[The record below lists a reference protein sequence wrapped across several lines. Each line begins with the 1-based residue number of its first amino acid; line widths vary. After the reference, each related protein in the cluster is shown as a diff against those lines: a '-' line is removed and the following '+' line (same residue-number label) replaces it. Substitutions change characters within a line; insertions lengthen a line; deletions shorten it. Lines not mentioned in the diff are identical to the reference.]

1 MRIGT
6 RGSALALAQTRKV
19 ADALAAAGAAQPEL
33 VVVKVSGDEK
43 DGAGDKSR
51 WVDTIERALL
61 DGSIDLAVHSAKDV
75 PVDLADGLTLVGSP
89 RRADPRDVLCGA
101 ESIASLPAGARV
113 GTSSLRRAGQLRA
126 LRDDLDVVDLGGNI
140 DTRLRRLEQGE
151 FDAIVLAKAGLDR
164 LERRTGVVLEEIVPA
179 AGQGIL
185 ALQARAGDDRVAR
198 AIESLRDAE
207 TEIALHTERALVGR
221 LGADCRTALGAHAR
235 LVDGAIDLR
244 AWIGKADGSAW
255 VSDELTG
262 DDPQKLA
269 GEVAERLLAVG
280 AREMLAA

>member
-19 ADALAAAGAAQPEL
+19 AGALAAAGVVEPEI
-33 VVVKVSGDEK
+33 VVVKVSGDENAA
-43 DGAGDKSR
+43 AGDKSR

-61 DGSIDLAVHSAKDV
+61 DGNIDLAVHSAKAL

-89 RRADPRDVLCGA
+89 RRADPRDALCGA

-126 LRDDLDVVDLGGNI
+126 LRDDLDVVELGGNI
-140 DTRLRRLEQGE
+140 DTRLRRLDQGE

-164 LERRTGVVLEEIVPA
+164 LERKTGVVLDEIVPA

-185 ALQARAGDDRVAR
+185 ALQARAGDDRVAQ
-198 AIESLRDAE
+198 AIEGLRDAD
-207 TEIALHTERALVGR
+207 TEIALRTERALVCR
-221 LGADCRTALGAHAR
+221 LDADCRTALGAHAR
-235 LVDGAIDLR
+235 LVDGAIYLR
-244 AWIGKADGSAW
+244 AWIGRADGSAW
-255 VSDELTG
+255 VSDQLTG
-262 DDPQKLA
+262 DDPQQLA
-269 GEVAERLLAVG
+269 GDMAERLLAVG
-280 AREMLAA
+280 AGEMLAA